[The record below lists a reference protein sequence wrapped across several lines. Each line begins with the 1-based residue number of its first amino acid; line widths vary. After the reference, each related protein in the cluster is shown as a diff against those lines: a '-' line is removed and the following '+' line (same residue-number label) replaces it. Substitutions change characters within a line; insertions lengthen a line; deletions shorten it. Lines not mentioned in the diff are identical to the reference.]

1 MTTLFP
7 KLQNALEEVGLSKTE
22 ALVYLATLELGAGS
36 ILEIS
41 NKCGVKRPTCYVV
54 LDELIRQGFA
64 SKTDDGKRSIYIVE
78 PPEELLRV
86 AKHRVAKFEALSPE
100 FDALASRSTAKPIVR
115 LYEGKAGI
123 KQAYALT
130 LSRPPGE
137 ELLFIGT
144 GPNVRSAYKEPD
156 EYIENRLKRKLKA
169 RAILTQSP
177 LAAQIGRDD
186 AAEARRTRVIPAEK
200 YKSNVEII
208 IFGQAVA
215 YIAHAEDRPFATI
228 IENAAIADE
237 ERQRFELL
245 WDQARPV

>member
-7 KLQNALEEVGLSKTE
+7 KLLHSLEELGLSKTE
-22 ALVYLATLELGAGS
+22 AQVYLAALELGAGS
-36 ILEIS
+36 TLEIS

-86 AKHRVAKFEALSPE
+86 ARRRIAKFEELEHE
-100 FDALASRSTAKPIVR
+100 FDALASQSGAKPVVR

-130 LSRPPGE
+130 LSRPAGE

-144 GPNVRSAYKEPD
+144 SPSIRSPYKEPD
-156 EYIENRLKRKLKA
+156 EYIEIRLKRKLKA
-169 RAILTQSP
+169 RAILTQSQ
-177 LAAQIGRDD
+177 LAAQIARDD
-186 AAEARRTRVIPAEK
+186 IAEKRQTRVIPADK
-200 YKSNVEII
+200 YNSNVEII

-215 YIAHAEDRPFATI
+215 YIAHSENHPFATI
-228 IENAAIADE
+228 IENQAIADE

-245 WDQARPV
+245 WDQARPI